1 MGYNGCNALSIRLC
15 KLIKETIM
23 SVEPMAADPAAL
35 REAVLREFFW
45 LLGLAEE
52 SPLRN
57 ALEPVLG
64 LIVGRFTD
72 LAAEFDQRVARV
84 GLPAAVRPYIP
95 RFTHGITA
103 LGVEHVPTS
112 GPVLLVS
119 NHPGAYD
126 LFAILSQ
133 LPRMDVRAI
142 VSEISILRHLPA
154 TAPHFIFIGRDE
166 QSRMAAVRAAMRHLR
181 AGGLLFIFPGG
192 IVDPDPAF
200 MPGAGQALQR
210 WSPSLELFLRRA
222 PDTRLVPIVV
232 SGVLSPGWLR
242 SPVTRLR
249 EQPKD
254 RQKVAEAFQVLQQL
268 LLPGS
273 LRTSPLITFG
283 PPLLAS
289 DLLSPEAPVPPLQAI
304 LDHQRLLLL
313 LHRQLRALKL
323 AP

>member
-1 MGYNGCNALSIRLC
+1 
-15 KLIKETIM
+15 M

-45 LLGLAEE
+45 LLGVPEE
-52 SPLRN
+52 SLLRRS
-57 ALEPVLG
+57 LQPVLG
-64 LIVGRFTD
+64 PVVGRFTD

-95 RFTHGITA
+95 RFTTGVTA
-103 LGVEHVPTS
+103 LGADYVPTS

-133 LPRMDVRAI
+133 LPRADIRAI

-154 TAPHFIFIGRDE
+154 TVPHFILIGRDE
-166 QSRMAAVRAAMRHLR
+166 RSRMAAVRAAVRHLR

-192 IVDPDPAF
+192 IVDPDPSF
-200 MPGAGQALQR
+200 MPGASQALPR

-222 PDTRLVPIVV
+222 PETRVVPIVV
-232 SGVLSPGWLR
+232 SGVLSPTWLH

-249 EQPKD
+249 EHPKD

-268 LLPGS
+268 LFPGS
-273 LRTSPLITFG
+273 LRTSPLITF
-283 PPLLAS
+283 A
-289 DLLSPEAPVPPLQAI
+289 PPLQAADLLRSDAAVTPLQAI
-304 LDHQRLLLL
+304 VDHQRTLLL
-313 LHRQLRALKL
+313 LHQHLRASGL